1 MFFVTKKT
9 YNELLD
15 RAEKLGRKVDEQLEE
30 ICRLRKKISEF
41 ENGSRTTGKYC
52 THCSNYGGDKLEFRN
67 GAVAYT
73 ERVCL
78 KEAPCPDFERY
89 ANNA

>member
-1 MFFVTKKT
+1 MFFVTKGT

-15 RAEKLGRKVDEQLEE
+15 RAERLGRKVDEHLEE
-30 ICRLRKKISEF
+30 ISRLRKKISEF
-41 ENGSRTTGKYC
+41 ENGGRTTGKYC
-52 THCSNYGGDKLEFRN
+52 THCSNYGGDKIEFRN
-67 GAVAYT
+67 GVVVGT

-78 KEAPCPDFERY
+78 KEVPCPDFERS